1 MAADNTG
8 IWAVIPVKETPGA
21 KQRLWSGVPAHL
33 REPLVLTMLE
43 DVLRAVSNASG
54 LAGFALVTLDARA
67 GALGQRYGARIL
79 TDDARGGH
87 TAAVAGAA
95 RTLAAEGAAGMMQLP
110 GDIPLATADEISHVL
125 SMHRTRPS
133 FTIVPSHDDF
143 GSNTIVVSP
152 PTAVPLKF
160 GDDSF
165 FPHLETARKCGIEP
179 QIIRLPGIGRDIDN
193 AVDLQAFARAGS
205 NTLTQS
211 FLDNNEFANWGRA
224 KSAAAQGS

>member
-1 MAADNTG
+1 MAADSTG
-8 IWAVIPVKETPGA
+8 IWAIIPVKETPGA

-43 DVLRAVSNASG
+43 DVLSAVSKASG
-54 LAGFALVTLDARA
+54 LAGIALVTLDGKA
-67 GALGQRYGARIL
+67 GALGRRYGTRIL

-95 RTLAAEGAAGMMQLP
+95 RTLASEGATGMMQLP
-110 GDIPLATADEISHVL
+110 GDIPLVTADEISHVL
-125 SMHRTRPS
+125 SMHRPGPS

-165 FPHLETARKCGIEP
+165 FSHLETARKYGIEP
-179 QIIRLPGIGRDIDN
+179 QVIRLPGIGRDIDN
-193 AVDLQAFARAGS
+193 AGDLQAFARAGS
-205 NTLTQS
+205 KTLAQS
-211 FLDNNEFANWGRA
+211 FLDNNGFVNWGRA
-224 KSAAAQGS
+224 ASAAMQGT

>member
-1 MAADNTG
+1 VVADRSG

-21 KQRLWSGVPAHL
+21 KQRLWPGVPAHL

-43 DVLRAVSNASG
+43 DVLLAVSNASG

-67 GALGQRYGARIL
+67 EALGRRYGARIL

-95 RTLAAEGAAGMMQLP
+95 RKLASEGVAGMMQLP
-110 GDIPLATADEISHVL
+110 GDIPLATAGEISQVV
-125 SMHRTRPS
+125 SMHRPGPS

-143 GSNTIVVSP
+143 GSNTVVVSP

-179 QIIRLPGIGRDIDN
+179 QVIRLPGIGRDIDN
-193 AVDLQAFARAGS
+193 AGDLQAFACAGS
-205 NTLTQS
+205 KTLTQS
-211 FLDNNEFANWGRA
+211 FLDNNGFANWGRA
-224 KSAAAQGS
+224 ESAAAQGT